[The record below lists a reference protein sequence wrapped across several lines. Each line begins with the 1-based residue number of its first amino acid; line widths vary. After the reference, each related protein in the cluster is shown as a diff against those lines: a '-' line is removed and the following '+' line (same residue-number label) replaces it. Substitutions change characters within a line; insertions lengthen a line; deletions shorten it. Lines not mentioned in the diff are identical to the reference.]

1 MFPSTF
7 HPNNAARAHWLVQI
21 PWKCNLG
28 YIPAGWSVATVNPA
42 FLLDAAHWTFSPP
55 TLFPCCSHR
64 IPVLVP
70 ALVSYLV
77 LRTEWKL
84 FGKAKS
90 KTLPSTFLIN
100 VHFFFLFFKIYLVTP
115 GLSCG
120 TQDLWSSFTACGIFS
135 CGHLYSVEFKGDFQV
150 PEKEPCCALCSPC
163 SLKRKRK
170 WKS

>member
-28 YIPAGWSVATVNPA
+28 YIPAGWSVATVDPA

-55 TLFPCCSHR
+55 PLFPCCSHR

-84 FGKAKS
+84 SGKAKS

-100 VHFFFLFFKIYLVTP
+100 VLFFFSLFFNIYLVTP
-115 GLSCG
+115 ALGCG

-135 CGHLYSVEFKGDFQV
+135 CGMRTLICNIWNLV
-150 PEKEPCCALCSPC
+150 PWPGIKPRPPP
-163 SLKRKRK
+163 
-170 WKS
+170 

>member
-28 YIPAGWSVATVNPA
+28 YIPAGWSVATVDPA

-55 TLFPCCSHR
+55 PLFPCCSHR

-84 FGKAKS
+84 SGKAKS
-90 KTLPSTFLIN
+90 KTLPSTFLDCSCRNKTHSYRKKFNIEN
-100 VHFFFLFFKIYLVTP
+100 LRLLTTSKAGFHHDSPYL
-115 GLSCG
+115 
-120 TQDLWSSFTACGIFS
+120 
-135 CGHLYSVEFKGDFQV
+135 LYSYLRLSKGSTC
-150 PEKEPCCALCSPC
+150 PN
-163 SLKRKRK
+163 
-170 WKS
+170 